1 MLARAVPIMLCAA
14 VVTLAAALNT
24 NLTAQAPA
32 AAQPGPAGGP
42 LLTARPP
49 KLATPAPAANT
60 AEVTGQYV
68 GSLACQRCHAATYER
83 WSHTRMANIITDPKV
98 NPNAVLGDFSKP
110 NPLVNFRIEDVAFV
124 YGTKWKQRYFIR
136 KGDDFY
142 PANAQWDVTN
152 RVWRPYFLQP
162 NTEWWVTHYPA
173 AAGDNT
179 GRPTGPLCDGC
190 HSTNYDV
197 KAKQTTEW
205 NVGCE
210 RCHGPGS
217 AHVARPTRANII
229 DPSRLDYVSANDT
242 CIQCH
247 SQGQPLQN
255 PIAGQIHDWPVGFHM
270 GLKLNDFWKLEEHH
284 LGEQSYTH
292 YAEGTA
298 RKNRMQGNDYV
309 QSVMYTKGVTCA
321 SCHDVHGTA
330 YNADLIKPAQQ
341 ICMTCHGPNSPN
353 GPRGTTIEAHT
364 KHPAGS
370 RGSDCVECHMPK
382 IEPTIANVNVRSH
395 TFKFI
400 TPAMSD
406 TYKIANPCVSCHTTQ
421 TNEWATAQLKNWS
434 GVSPWRMQ

>member
-1 MLARAVPIMLCAA
+1 M
-14 VVTLAAALNT
+14 
-24 NLTAQAPA
+24 
-32 AAQPGPAGGP
+32 
-42 LLTARPP
+42 
-49 KLATPAPAANT
+49 
-60 AEVTGQYV
+60 
-68 GSLACQRCHAATYER
+68 
-83 WSHTRMANIITDPKV
+83 
-98 NPNAVLGDFSKP
+98 LGDFSTP
-110 NPLVNFRIEDVAFV
+110 NPLVMFRLEDVAFV

-136 KGDDFY
+136 KGNDYY

-190 HSTNYDV
+190 HSTNFDV
-197 KAKQTTEW
+197 KTKQTTEW

-217 AHVARPTRANII
+217 AHVARPSRANII

-247 SQGQPLQN
+247 SQGQPLTN
-255 PIAGQIHDWPVGFHM
+255 PIAGQLHDWPVGFHM
-270 GLKLNDFWKLEEHH
+270 GMKLKDFWKLEEHH

-298 RKNRMQGNDYV
+298 HKNRMQGNDFV
-309 QSVMYTKGVTCA
+309 QSAMYTKGVTCA

-341 ICMTCHGPNSPN
+341 LCMTCHGPNSPN

-382 IEPTIANVNVRSH
+382 IEPTIANINVRSH

-400 TPAMSD
+400 TPAMST
-406 TYKIANPCVSCHTTQ
+406 TYKIPNPCVGAIRARRTNGQRSSSKTGRACRRGECSRCATT
-421 TNEWATAQLKNWS
+421 A
-434 GVSPWRMQ
+434 